1 MRLSQRIPEPELMTD
16 QAQAKAY
23 AEADFSEPHDHFVEL
38 FRARF
43 GDQLAGKVLDLGCG
57 PGDICRRF
65 VRRFPDC
72 TIHAVDASGPMLA
85 LGHAA
90 DLAAGLENRIDY
102 FNAYLPDVDLP
113 QTGYSTIISNSLLHH
128 LMSPDTLWKTVLRF
142 SERNTKIFI
151 MDLLRPASTEIAE
164 QLVAKYS
171 GAEPEVLKTDFYNSL
186 LAAYTRKEVE
196 AQLADAGLETLNA
209 EIVSDR
215 HLIVWGD
222 L

>member
-16 QAQAKAY
+16 EAQAKAY
-23 AEADFSEPHDHFVEL
+23 AEADFSAPHDHFVEL

-43 GDQLAGKVLDLGCG
+43 GDQLAGTVLDLGCG

-65 VRRFPDC
+65 ARRFPDC
-72 TIHAVDASGPMLA
+72 KIHAVDASGPMLA

-102 FNAYLPDVDLP
+102 FNAYLPEVDLP

-128 LMSPDTLWKTVLRF
+128 LLSPDTLWKTVQRF
-142 SERNTKIFI
+142 SQPNTKIFI
-151 MDLLRPASTEIAE
+151 MDLLRPDSTETAE
-164 QLVAKYS
+164 QLVSEYS
-171 GAEPEVLKTDFYNSL
+171 GGEPDILKTDFYNSL
-186 LAAYTRKEVE
+186 LAAYSLKEVG
-196 AQLADAGLETLNA
+196 AQLSSAGLETLQA
-209 EIVSDR
+209 QTVSDR
-215 HLIVWGD
+215 HLIVWGE